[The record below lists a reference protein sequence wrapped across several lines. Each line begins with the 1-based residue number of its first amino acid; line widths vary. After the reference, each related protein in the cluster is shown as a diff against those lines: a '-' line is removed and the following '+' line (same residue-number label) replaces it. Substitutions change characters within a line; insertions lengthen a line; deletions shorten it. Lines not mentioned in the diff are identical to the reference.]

1 MPNIVQPSHSDTES
15 SNALRTTQDS
25 GILLTAVWMVSCSFA
40 DEGHDA
46 ILHGQVDDDVGE
58 VVDVEVSPNFWFS
71 DDRAAIVQLT
81 VRVAPRKT
89 PTFVAEVTYAAQ
101 YTILDE
107 TPVMTI
113 SEFAWGN
120 GLANLVPFVRAK
132 LAHLTNESRYPT
144 FYLQP
149 VNLTTLQRPAVERA
163 PEAGASHA
171 DTESEPELLRE

>member
-1 MPNIVQPSHSDTES
+1 MPNIVQLSHSDTEPS
-15 SNALRTTQDS
+15 DALLATQDG
-25 GILLTAVWMVSCSFA
+25 GILLTGVWIVSCSFV

-46 ILHGQVDDDVGE
+46 ILHGQVDDDIGDL
-58 VVDVEVSPNFWFS
+58 VDVEASPNFWFS

-81 VRVAPRKT
+81 VRVAPKKT

-101 YTILDE
+101 YTIVGE

-132 LAHLTNESRYPT
+132 LAHLTTESRYPT

-149 VNLTTLQRPAVERA
+149 INLTTLQKPAAEGA

-171 DTESEPELLRE
+171 DTGSEPELLRE